1 MAEPTSWRAFTSSP
15 RCQNQRHINSISE
28 STISLRKKGIEGVI
42 SRPLFHHSR
51 WSLSLGAR
59 PFRSAASYAGPH
71 LEQCYQVLPSDCWN
85 TEPAHQP
92 YHSKPL
98 ALTCTQHKSTDLKL
112 WAPLSLVP
120 LQVDSEQV
128 QFEPSISTE
137 LAIDG
142 NIRALPNVPGPE
154 VSKVL
159 KTSSKV
165 RSQTPSKPTKIA
177 KEVRSLMSTHTF
189 KTNIP
194 GTSISSG
201 IQWTLYISCNLE
213 STGCQHQ
220 HQLIPGKLRFF
231 VSAKLLKGHFLA
243 QIQVTQTHK
252 LVETSYDQLSRYR
265 HYWNDIEVGTC
276 SLTPMLLCFFG
287 SRKWGLSTL
296 RIKANFFT
304 LALAALIWLNY
315 FDISSCSLTSG
326 NAQQH
331 CQLCWS
337 GPASTSP
344 SPVSAASSPNYV
356 DVSYVPLSPKMMIYE
371 CPNFIGH
378 RSTE

>member
-1 MAEPTSWRAFTSSP
+1 M
-15 RCQNQRHINSISE
+15 
-28 STISLRKKGIEGVI
+28 
-42 SRPLFHHSR
+42 
-51 WSLSLGAR
+51 
-59 PFRSAASYAGPH
+59 
-71 LEQCYQVLPSDCWN
+71 
-85 TEPAHQP
+85 
-92 YHSKPL
+92 
-98 ALTCTQHKSTDLKL
+98 
-112 WAPLSLVP
+112 
-120 LQVDSEQV
+120 

-265 HYWNDIEVGTC
+265 HY
-276 SLTPMLLCFFG
+276 
-287 SRKWGLSTL
+287 
-296 RIKANFFT
+296 
-304 LALAALIWLNY
+304 
-315 FDISSCSLTSG
+315 
-326 NAQQH
+326 
-331 CQLCWS
+331 
-337 GPASTSP
+337 
-344 SPVSAASSPNYV
+344 
-356 DVSYVPLSPKMMIYE
+356 
-371 CPNFIGH
+371 
-378 RSTE
+378 